1 MKLRR
6 MGALF
11 VALCLLLAGM
21 AMAAQEPVESGRGLW
36 TRWWVYDCSADEAQ
50 IRREFADIA
59 AKGYRGVEVCN
70 KGGYSGGLGTA
81 EWNQIIDWV
90 IDACEENDLALGL
103 SYQNDSPIGLP
114 SVSDSSPEAEI
125 AVTKL
130 VYAENRLTAADFE
143 QTAEGLRYVGVPS
156 LSTGSREMGASG
168 GSGGSFVAVTAARLT
183 GGSHVY
189 EAVSSTFGNSQTV
202 SVATEELDPDS
213 MTRLDAVYDGEQV
226 VIDWTL
232 PADENPADYVLFV
245 WFAKAGGST
254 VNIFSRSGAEALV
267 DFWLEN
273 YMTERMGDYLQE
285 HSIELFEDSIE
296 ISSAGDIVFT
306 WSMLDI
312 LETLRAESGYDMLAY
327 LPLAIGRSYGMNTTS
342 ATGYALAAEDGRYD
356 DFQFWNEYTD
366 ILSDLFAENH
376 VAALSEA
383 FGEYNITYRVQA
395 YSGTNSNF
403 YNVTNTA
410 AAAVT
415 AGGIAEGETL
425 AFSLAN
431 DGYDAWRALSG
442 GVHMAG
448 GQLVSNEYAAVA
460 NYGWRMTFADMA
472 DIANKSVAGGANHFI
487 NHGYNSSYE
496 SSAWPG
502 YHAFSDMFSAAWDD
516 RDPAWED
523 FDILSGY
530 LNRLEAYASDGT
542 AKLDLA
548 FWHNDKTV
556 MTAPIQSLAL
566 TDYGWSYE
574 CLNGTVLDAEKYP
587 LACVTD
593 GRLAAEGS
601 AYQALVLYHTNGL
614 DRADI
619 GRLGALA
626 DEGLPVIFAGEL
638 PQSSYGLSD
647 ALFARDEWTAALEAL
662 LARENVYTCAD
673 DAAELDALLRSL
685 GLCPAADNCCG
696 YGFRVQ
702 YDADT
707 LAADEANIDVI
718 EGDNGSKGDGL
729 RQRAS
734 FKNLFGKTLLSME
747 AATGM
752 ETYSLNWADVLI
764 ELSQNYS
771 QGVNHVILHGSSYNK
786 SGNGYNAQWPGWSGF
801 GSGFADD
808 YNARTAYW
816 PWAQSFTGY
825 MARTQAVLQS
835 GTQKQDLA
843 VFSTGWSELLN
854 HGYCYDILSD
864 ALLAAAE
871 DSSVSADGSIFS
883 DGPGYRAVVIS
894 ESELAALGAE
904 NREKIL
910 AWAAEGLPVFVIG
923 ETAPDGCT
931 AVSDKGDALIA
942 ALEDAGVYAAAAY
955 EAESLVAQHYRDE
968 TDGADYYLLYND
980 YNSSGNENML
990 NAGIG
995 QSLKAGAA
1003 IETSVTLHGSG
1014 VPVELDAVTGE
1025 IFRLTQYEDNGD
1037 GTVTLPVALRSRET
1051 MIIGLVDEETA
1062 QRYASADAV
1071 VYGGESGRAALEL
1084 DGDWALTIYSKGPD
1098 YGAENVQG
1106 EVTSLED
1113 GLTRTIYYD
1122 PTASLWTKLDMGSVS
1137 LGDGVW
1143 SALEAPAALNEEN
1156 FHSAKDALTMTDVSG
1171 VGVYT
1176 RSFVLGDWDGSE
1188 AAVLAL
1194 EHRQDEIVSV
1204 SVNGESLGAFD
1215 NVTDCIDIS
1224 AGLREGE
1231 NEITVVIATTLLNR
1245 ALAENEA
1252 FDGTQKHPGTQAGA
1266 QEYGLSG
1273 ACIRFYSVEN

>member
-11 VALCLLLAGM
+11 VALCLLLAGV
-21 AMAAQEPVESGRGLW
+21 ATAAQEPVESERGLW

-103 SYQNDSPIGLP
+103 SYQNDSPISLP

-143 QTAEGLRYVGVPS
+143 QTAEGQRYVGVPS
-156 LSTGSREMGASG
+156 VSTGSREMGASG

-226 VIDWTL
+226 AIDWTL

-267 DFWLEN
+267 DFWLEK
-273 YMTERMGDYLQE
+273 YMTERMEEYLQE

-327 LPLAIGRSYGMNTTS
+327 LPLAIGRSYGMKTTS

-472 DIANKSVAGGANHFI
+472 DIANKSVAGGASHFI
-487 NHGYNSSYE
+487 NHGYNSSCE

-530 LNRLEAYASDGT
+530 LNRLEAYASAGT

-556 MTAPIQSLAL
+556 MTAPIQSLGL

-574 CLNGTVLDAEKYP
+574 CLNGTVLDAEEYP

-619 GRLGALA
+619 GRLGELA

-647 ALFARDEWTAALEAL
+647 ALFAREEWRAALEAL

-673 DAAELDALLRSL
+673 DAAALDALLRSL
-685 GLCPAADNCCG
+685 GLCPAADTTRCE
-696 YGFRVQ
+696 
-702 YDADT
+702 D
-707 LAADEANIDVI
+707 I
-718 EGDNGSKGDGL
+718 
-729 RQRAS
+729 
-734 FKNLFGKTLLSME
+734 LSIHRR
-747 AATGM
+747 T
-752 ETYSLNWADVLI
+752 ET
-764 ELSQNYS
+764 
-771 QGVNHVILHGSSYNK
+771 
-786 SGNGYNAQWPGWSGF
+786 
-801 GSGFADD
+801 ADD
-808 YNARTAYW
+808 YWFYNAGGEAQTVTVTLCGQGVPYLYDLWSGAVTALEYE
-816 PWAQSFTGY
+816 PAAQGVTVTLS
-825 MARTQAVLQS
+825 
-835 GTQKQDLA
+835 LA
-843 VFSTGWSELLN
+843 SLDTAAI
-854 HGYCYDILSD
+854 ILT
-864 ALLAAAE
+864 E
-871 DSSVSADGSIFS
+871 
-883 DGPGYRAVVIS
+883 
-894 ESELAALGAE
+894 EELATPQNAATTSGETAQVLSLNEADWTLDVVSYTADPDAPNRRTGLRTELDTIALSALVPWRAIEGLETVSGVGTYTVCFKLDAAQAAMEAGLQLDTYGEIGWQEE
-904 NREKIL
+904 NY
-910 AWAAEGLPVFVIG
+910 WAAEGRVYYPDGTAATEAVLSVEING
-923 ETAPDGCT
+923 ET
-931 AVSDKGDALIA
+931 
-942 ALEDAGVYAAAAY
+942 
-955 EAESLVAQHYRDE
+955 
-968 TDGADYYLLYND
+968 
-980 YNSSGNENML
+980 
-990 NAGIG
+990 
-995 QSLKAGAA
+995 
-1003 IETSVTLHGSG
+1003 
-1014 VPVELDAVTGE
+1014 
-1025 IFRLTQYEDNGD
+1025 
-1037 GTVTLPVALRSRET
+1037 LPP
-1051 MIIGLVDEETA
+1051 IN
-1062 QRYASADAV
+1062 Q
-1071 VYGGESGRAALEL
+1071 
-1084 DGDWALTIYSKGPD
+1084 
-1098 YGAENVQG
+1098 
-1106 EVTSLED
+1106 TSLQC
-1113 GLTRTIYYD
+1113 
-1122 PTASLWTKLDMGSVS
+1122 S
-1137 LGDGVW
+1137 LGDY
-1143 SALEAPAALNEEN
+1143 L
-1156 FHSAKDALTMTDVSG
+1156 
-1171 VGVYT
+1171 
-1176 RSFVLGDWDGSE
+1176 
-1188 AAVLAL
+1188 
-1194 EHRQDEIVSV
+1194 
-1204 SVNGESLGAFD
+1204 
-1215 NVTDCIDIS
+1215 C
-1224 AGLREGE
+1224 EGE
-1231 NEITVVIATTLLNR
+1231 NTLVIRVATTLYNAR
-1245 ALAENEA
+1245 YGESAY
-1252 FDGTQKHPGTQAGA
+1252 D
-1266 QEYGLSG
+1266 YGLS
-1273 ACIRFYSVEN
+1273 AAEIVLQ

>member
-1 MKLRR
+1 MKKLVCF
-6 MGALF
+6 LL
-11 VALCLLLAGM
+11 ALCLLCGM
-21 AMAAQEPVESGRGLW
+21 AYAASAEADSGVIEHFLQPNCLEKPMVRMWFPDGSAGLDEYDTVQEQIEQL
-36 TRWWVYDCSADEAQ
+36 AEAG
-50 IRREFADIA
+50 F
-59 AKGYRGVEVCN
+59 GGVEVAYLADGSLFSN
-70 KGGYSGGLGTA
+70 DDAAVYGWGTSAWNETLKKVLRAANAIEGGFVVDITFTPHWPLCINTIDPNDAAASAIMTCSYTKVESLEQQLDLPGGLKTADAAKNPFVFTDTFDSAALVQVKSVDGGSLVLDEATMTDITAQVEPEGVEAWKAGIPDEEYFNAHAQEYGWSGDYESAVVSVFGEGPENFDANDETNVSPKMDSEFRRVRLADTQYYPVAALDTVLTA
-81 EWNQIIDWV
+81 EDIRGGESIEAGDWLVVAVYYRGTGQIFSDGAFGGTSESMV
-90 IDACEENDLALGL
+90 NNLYVPNYLDASGIEVVADYWEKYILSDPELKALMEENAA
-103 SYQNDSPIGLP
+103 IA
-114 SVSDSSPEAEI
+114 AE
-125 AVTKL
+125 
-130 VYAENRLTAADFE
+130 Y
-143 QTAEGLRYVGVPS
+143 
-156 LSTGSREMGASG
+156 G
-168 GSGGSFVAVTAARLT
+168 G
-183 GGSHVY
+183 
-189 EAVSSTFGNSQTV
+189 Q
-202 SVATEELDPDS
+202 P
-213 MTRLDAVYDGEQV
+213 M
-226 VIDWTL
+226 I
-232 PADENPADYVLFV
+232 
-245 WFAKAGGST
+245 
-254 VNIFSRSGAEALV
+254 
-267 DFWLEN
+267 
-273 YMTERMGDYLQE
+273 
-285 HSIELFEDSIE
+285 FEDSLE
-296 ISSAGDIVFT
+296 LTGSPLWSAGMEEKAAAYFG
-306 WSMLDI
+306 
-312 LETLRAESGYDMLAY
+312 AGYDGLM
-327 LPLAIGRSYGMNTTS
+327 S
-342 ATGYALAAEDGRYD
+342 ARYAVSRLSGLSFGGEDAGDTGA
-356 DFQFWNEYTD
+356 
-366 ILSDLFAENH
+366 S
-376 VAALSEA
+376 SEA
-383 FGEYNITYRVQA
+383 SGEASGEIGAASGEY
-395 YSGTNSNF
+395 
-403 YNVTNTA
+403 
-410 AAAVT
+410 
-415 AGGIAEGETL
+415 AEL
-425 AFSLAN
+425 K
-431 DGYDAWRALSG
+431 
-442 GVHMAG
+442 
-448 GQLVSNEYAAVA
+448 
-460 NYGWRMTFADMA
+460 NY
-472 DIANKSVAGGANHFI
+472 
-487 NHGYNSSYE
+487 
-496 SSAWPG
+496 
-502 YHAFSDMFSAAWDD
+502 
-516 RDPAWED
+516 
-523 FDILSGY
+523 
-530 LNRLEAYASDGT
+530 
-542 AKLDLA
+542 
-548 FWHNDKTV
+548 
-556 MTAPIQSLAL
+556 
-566 TDYGWSYE
+566 
-574 CLNGTVLDAEKYP
+574 
-587 LACVTD
+587 
-593 GRLAAEGS
+593 
-601 AYQALVLYHTNGL
+601 
-614 DRADI
+614 
-619 GRLGALA
+619 
-626 DEGLPVIFAGEL
+626 
-638 PQSSYGLSD
+638 
-647 ALFARDEWTAALEAL
+647 L
-662 LARENVYTCAD
+662 LATEHYGQV
-673 DAAELDALLRSL
+673 SQW
-685 GLCPAADNCCG
+685 AADNCCG

-816 PWAQSFTGY
+816 PWARSFTGY

-894 ESELAALGAE
+894 ESELSALGAE

-910 AWAAEGLPVFVIG
+910 TWAAAGLPVFVIG
-923 ETAPDGCT
+923 EAAPDGCI
-931 AVSDKGDALIA
+931 AVSDKGDALLA
-942 ALEDAGVYAAAAY
+942 ALEDAGIYAAAAY
-955 EAESLVAQHYRDE
+955 KAESLVAQHYRDE
-968 TDGADYYLLYND
+968 TDGAEYYLLYND

-1025 IFRLTQYEDNGD
+1025 IFRLTRYEDNGD
-1037 GTVTLPVALRSRET
+1037 GTITLPVALSSRET

-1062 QRYASADAV
+1062 QRYATADAV

-1084 DGDWALTIYSKGPD
+1084 GEDWALTIYSKGPD
-1098 YGAENVQG
+1098 YGEENVQG

-1122 PTASLWTKLDMGSVS
+1122 PTASLWTELDMGSVS

-1143 SALEAPAALNEEN
+1143 SALEAPAALNAEN

-1176 RSFVLGDWDGSE
+1176 RSFVLDEWDGTE

-1204 SVNGESLGAFD
+1204 SVNGVSLGAFD

-1231 NEITVVIATTLLNR
+1231 NEITVVLATTLLNR

-1252 FDGTQKHPGTQAGA
+1252 FDGTQKHPGTQAGP